1 MIACEYV
8 YVKQKNE
15 KVIYFCYGFSIG
27 MHEEVFLITLRCKK
41 NMLKRRIK
49 FQKNNQR
56 SKYIISREGYS
67 V

>member
-15 KVIYFCYGFSIG
+15 KAIYFCYGFSID
-27 MHEEVFLITLRCKK
+27 MYEEVFLITLRCKK

-49 FQKNNQR
+49 FK
-56 SKYIISREGYS
+56 K
-67 V
+67 